1 MIFQLGTPNPIARLG
16 SKALRLQELKLQSL
30 PVPNALV
37 VTRIDFNTQ
46 ELLLEV
52 ERQLRFPLAVRS
64 SGALEDLENASFAG
78 MYETFL
84 NVKDQDSLLVAIKQC
99 FESSQTVRVIKY
111 LEEKKLSISTTELI
125 ASMSVLVQEMV
136 ASKISGVMFT
146 IDPQTGRE
154 EEFYLDYCD
163 GLGDQLV
170 SGLVS
175 PSRCRIDISQRKILR
190 LEEVPGSVRLR
201 DEILLELME
210 LGQRIQR
217 FYGCPQDIEW
227 CIDQEDKIW
236 ILQARPITS
245 FNWRTDVPELTNA
258 DFKDGG
264 ISARVCTPLMYSVYE
279 RALQKSMGEYFCKIG
294 LVSHPDRY
302 HWIYSFYGR
311 AYWNAQAVKE
321 CLLTVPDFD
330 EEKFDRDL
338 GIIKDYSQNPPRK
351 SFINPVS
358 LLKALSVLSR
368 IGFEYQDCLK
378 MVVDFRPWFTA
389 QDDALKSRVHRAK
402 ELSRDDF
409 NQLLAQVLDYQFR
422 VESSY
427 FRVIYNNSNIQ
438 SEIKRKIKD
447 NDLIL
452 SLISDLPLV
461 AHSAIASGLGNLSEL
476 IRVHGVESPEVMR
489 ELSAFLLEH
498 YHHGECELDLTVAR
512 WGEKP
517 EQVLQMA
524 INFQGQWH
532 KNISRFHDLWANYVS
547 EKPLWWKWFVENR
560 LARKLTLARNFL
572 MLREEMRTY
581 STRAYYLLRLMLLEL
596 NRREGLAPNKIFQYQ
611 VTELLDLQAVSP
623 ETLEFREMMY
633 ESYRNFTPPNEFGG
647 SNPMLRAANQNA
659 GLRGIGCSKGIVR
672 GRVRVILEVSESQQ
686 LEAGEILVTRFT
698 DPGWTPVMVRAKA
711 IITEVGGILS
721 HAAVIS
727 REFGIPAILNV
738 TDVTRKLKTGDYVE
752 MDGSSGTIEFLEH
765 ES

>member
-1 MIFQLGTPNPIARLG
+1 MFVLLGTESLTKEVG
-16 SKALRLQELKLQSL
+16 SKALRLNELKLIGM
-30 PVPNALV
+30 PVPAGIV
-37 VTRIDFNTQ
+37 VTSPSIDAPRLDASIKQ
-46 ELLLEV
+46 CLKL
-52 ERQLRFPLAVRS
+52 PLAVRS
-64 SGALEDLENASFAG
+64 SGALEDLGNASFAG
-78 MYETFL
+78 MYETYL
-84 NVKDQDSLLVAIKQC
+84 NVSDLSDVLEKIQLC
-99 FESSQTVRVIKY
+99 FESTQSSRVLNY
-111 LEEKKLSISTTELI
+111 LREKRIEVPAQELK
-125 ASMSVLVQEMV
+125 ASMCVLIQEMV
-136 ASKISGVMFT
+136 PAKISGVLFT
-146 IDPQTGRE
+146 LDPQTGRE
-154 EEFYLDYCD
+154 EEFYVDYCD

-175 PSRCRIDISQRKILR
+175 PSRCRLDIRNKKIQR
-190 LEEVPGSVRLR
+190 LENVVGALTLGE
-201 DEILLELME
+201 DKLLELAA
-210 LGQRIQR
+210 LGVRIQR

-227 CIDQEDKIW
+227 CMDQDEKIW
-236 ILQARPITS
+236 ILQARPITT

-294 LVSHPDRY
+294 LVSHPDSY
-302 HWIYSFYGR
+302 QWIYSFYGR

-338 GIIKDYSQNPPRK
+338 GIVKDYSLNPARK
-351 SFINPVS
+351 SFINPMS
-358 LLKALSVLSR
+358 LLKAITVLSR

-378 MVVDFRPWFTA
+378 MVLDFRPWFT
-389 QDDALKSRVHRAK
+389 DRDHELKARVHRAQ
-402 ELSRDDF
+402 ELNRDDF
-409 NQLLAQVLDYQFR
+409 DQLLAQVLDYQFR

-438 SEIKRKIKD
+438 SEIKKKIKD

-461 AHSAIASGLGNLSEL
+461 AHSAIANGFGKLSQL
-476 IRVHGVESPEVMR
+476 IRVHGVHSPEVKQ
-489 ELSAFLLEH
+489 ELAKFLQEH

-512 WGEKP
+512 WGEQP

-524 INFQGQWH
+524 IKFQGQWH
-532 KNISRFHDLWANYVS
+532 KKESRFHELWANYVS
-547 EKPLWWKWFVENR
+547 HKPLWWKWLVEKKSFKKLN
-560 LARKLTLARNFL
+560 LAREFL

-596 NRREGLAPNKIFQYQ
+596 NRREGLALNKIFQFK
-611 VTELLDLQAVSP
+611 VSELLDLQAVSP
-623 ETLEFREMMY
+623 ESLEFREMMY

-647 SNPMLRAANQNA
+647 STPILRQATQGAA
-659 GLRGIGCSKGIVR
+659 LKGIGCSKGIVK
-672 GRVRVILEVSESQQ
+672 GRVRVILEVSDSQLLQ
-686 LEAGEILVTRFT
+686 AGEILVTRFT

-738 TDVTRKLKTGDYVE
+738 TDVTKTLKTGDYVE
-752 MDGSSGTIEFLEH
+752 IDGSSGTIELLEH

>member
-1 MIFQLGTPNPIARLG
+1 MLTDQHFVLDDLISLV
-16 SKALRLQELKLQSL
+16 KEKL
-30 PVPNALV
+30 V
-37 VTRIDFNTQ
+37 I
-46 ELLLEV
+46 
-52 ERQLRFPLAVRS
+52 PLAVRS
-64 SGALEDLENASFAG
+64 SGRFEDLGDASFAG
-78 MYETFL
+78 MYDTFL
-84 NVKDQDSLLVAIKQC
+84 NVNDLNSLGEKVHLC
-99 FESSQTVRVIKY
+99 FESTYSERVLNYIT
-111 LEEKKLSISTTELI
+111 EKRIFTTLDNLNT
-125 ASMSVLVQEMV
+125 SMSVLVQEMIP
-136 ASKISGVMFT
+136 AKISGVLFT
-146 IDPQTGRE
+146 LDPQTGRE
-154 EEFYLDYCD
+154 DEFYVDYCD

-190 LEEVPGSVRLR
+190 LQEISGSVRLR
-201 DEILLELME
+201 DEKLLELME

-302 HWIYSFYGR
+302 QWIYSFYGR

-338 GIIKDYSQNPPRK
+338 GILKDYSQNPPRK
-351 SFINPVS
+351 SFINPAS

-476 IRVHGVESPEVMR
+476 IRVHGVESAQVKQGLAEFIR
-489 ELSAFLLEH
+489 EH

-560 LARKLTLARNFL
+560 LTRKITLARNFL
-572 MLREEMRTY
+572 MLREELRTY

-596 NRREGLAPNKIFQYQ
+596 NRREGLTPNKIFQYQ
-611 VTELLDLQAVSP
+611 VTELLDIHAVSP
-623 ETLEFREMMY
+623 DTLEFREMMY

-672 GRVRVILEVSESQQ
+672 GRVRVILEVSESHQ

-738 TDVTRKLKTGDYVE
+738 TEVTRMLKTGDYVE
-752 MDGSSGTIEFLEH
+752 VDGSSGTIELLEH